1 MESYFNVG
9 DLSAE
14 LLLEK
19 WRWLCA
25 SPVTI
30 IARNAFGDLFL
41 LTESGVVSKLDV
53 SMGQLTKIAETVEQF
68 LSLAKSPEKRQE
80 LFAEEDERAAA
91 QKGLVPN
98 AAQCIAFKIPLCF
111 RESSTASDNVYIANL
126 YDYIPFLGDIH
137 RQMANVPDGRKIKLR
152 VTD

>member
-91 QKGLVPN
+91 RKG
-98 AAQCIAFKIPLCF
+98 AAKP
-111 RESSTASDNVYIANL
+111 
-126 YDYIPFLGDIH
+126 
-137 RQMANVPDGRKIKLR
+137 IK
-152 VTD
+152 

>member
-1 MESYFNVG
+1 
-9 DLSAE
+9 
-14 LLLEK
+14 
-19 WRWLCA
+19 
-25 SPVTI
+25 
-30 IARNAFGDLFL
+30 
-41 LTESGVVSKLDV
+41 
-53 SMGQLTKIAETVEQF
+53 MGQLTKIAETVEQF

-91 QKGLVPN
+91 RKGLVPN

-111 RESSTASDNVYIANL
+111 RESSTAPDNVYIASL

-137 RQMANVPDGRKIKLR
+137 RQMVNVQGGRKIKLR